1 MLGASAEEIAAI
13 EATLAAEADDAIF
26 EVWPENWEA
35 VCAFLSVS
43 TQWRMVA
50 IVTQIGGQ
58 TYYQG
63 LDYAGVEAG
72 LRGAAIATTPALW
85 SDLRTIEAAAR
96 DALNGQPDPDGPGH
110 D

>member
-1 MLGASAEEIAAI
+1 MLGASAEEIAAL
-13 EATLAAEADDAIF
+13 EAKLAGEADDEFF
-26 EVWPENWEA
+26 EVWPENWDA
-35 VCAFLSVS
+35 LSAFLSVS

-50 IVTQIGGQ
+50 VVTQLGGQ

-85 SDLRTIEAAAR
+85 ADLRVIEAAAR
-96 DALNGQPDPDGPGH
+96 NALNGQVETD
-110 D
+110 